1 MPNAVL
7 AIALVASGLALTAAQ
22 PVHNRRYELDPAVS
36 RVWFDADATMGEF
49 TGRSSKLTGWLELGD
64 AGYTNVRAHIELEAA
79 SLKTG
84 IGMRDGHMRETLG
97 TKNFP
102 VISVDVDS
110 TREDSASSHHIW
122 ARLRVR
128 EDTLAFETDVR
139 VQERGD
145 TIFVSGRFPA
155 RFTDLG
161 MKPPTR
167 MLGTVKVKNDFTIGF
182 ECAFHRNE

>member
-1 MPNAVL
+1 MPKVVL
-7 AIALVASGLALTAAQ
+7 AAALVASGLALTAAQ
-22 PVHNRRYELDPAVS
+22 PVHNRRYELDAAVS
-36 RVWFDADATMGEF
+36 SVWFDADATMGAF
-49 TGRSSKLTGWLELGD
+49 RGRSSKLTGWLEIGD
-64 AGYTNVRAHIELEAA
+64 AGYSNVRARIDLEAA

-84 IGMRDGHMRETLG
+84 IGMRDGHMRGTLETE
-97 TKNFP
+97 KFP
-102 VISVDVDS
+102 TITVDVDS
-110 TREDSASSHHIW
+110 TRQDSASVHHIW

-128 EDTLAFETDVR
+128 EDTLAFDTDVR
-139 VQERGD
+139 VREHGD

-167 MLGTVKVKNDFTIGF
+167 MLGTIKVKNDFTIGF